1 MAEQSKP
8 EKKGSFDRKRKG
20 TKRAAKGGKSERKGG
35 KKFSKEYRETEW
47 NPNTSLGK
55 LVKDGMI
62 TSIDEVFQR
71 NYVIKEI
78 EIYDRL
84 IPNLKEEVC
93 EISMVQRQTAAGE
106 ISRFRC
112 TVVVGNENG
121 YIGVGSS
128 KNKEV
133 GPGIRQ
139 AIANAKR
146 NLIPVIRGCGS
157 WECNCGGNHSIP
169 YKVDGKAGSVSI
181 TLIPAPKGVGL
192 ACSKTARLVLNLAGV
207 KDIWTRTSGNTRSR
221 GNMAKAVVDAL
232 RKAYNM
238 MVKTE

>member
-1 MAEQSKP
+1 
-8 EKKGSFDRKRKG
+8 
-20 TKRAAKGGKSERKGG
+20 
-35 KKFSKEYRETEW
+35 
-47 NPNTSLGK
+47 
-55 LVKDGMI
+55 MI

-128 KNKEV
+128 KK
-133 GPGIRQ
+133 
-139 AIANAKR
+139 
-146 NLIPVIRGCGS
+146 
-157 WECNCGGNHSIP
+157 
-169 YKVDGKAGSVSI
+169 
-181 TLIPAPKGVGL
+181 
-192 ACSKTARLVLNLAGV
+192 
-207 KDIWTRTSGNTRSR
+207 
-221 GNMAKAVVDAL
+221 
-232 RKAYNM
+232 
-238 MVKTE
+238 